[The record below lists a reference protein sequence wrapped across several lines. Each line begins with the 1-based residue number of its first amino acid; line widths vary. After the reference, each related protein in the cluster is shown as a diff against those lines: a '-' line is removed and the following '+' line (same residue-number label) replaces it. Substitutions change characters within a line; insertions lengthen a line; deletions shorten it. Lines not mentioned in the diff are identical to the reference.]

1 MGWQSRYGVGV
12 GVEWDEA
19 VGGLRGVV
27 VEVEGLISAAE
38 IEMVWDL
45 LEAGEAAAAFE
56 MLCRQL
62 SAHDVGLDWR
72 TVERLAD
79 IGTVMKLKS
88 RQWEILRLVE

>member
-1 MGWQSRYGVGV
+1 
-12 GVEWDEA
+12 
-19 VGGLRGVV
+19 V
-27 VEVEGLISAAE
+27 VEVEALLSAAE
-38 IEMVWDL
+38 IEMVWGL
-45 LEAGEAAAAFE
+45 LEGGEAAAAFG

-62 SAHDVGLDWR
+62 YAHDVGLGWR